1 MQLNKK
7 LMSLSKVMAV
17 IIIIVV
23 LVIAGAAGYYAY
35 TLSIKPSP
43 TKTTIGPPNP
53 NELVDMAT
61 AESPAPFDS
70 LDPATGFYVED
81 LPVFSAVY
89 QSLITYNGSSVS
101 VLVPDL
107 AKSWTSV
114 NNGASF
120 IFTMQPDAYFSN
132 GNPINATTVWFSI
145 YRTIIMGQG
154 PGVANYAPFIAS
166 YYGPYLLPIN
176 ASQAVQS
183 VTGLPAVSDYNITAR
198 VLSQVLSNFNV
209 HNSTIDKLMSY
220 PDQAVVVLNS
230 STVEFHLSSPYP
242 DFIYDL
248 AAPGWGAMADPV
260 FVDAHG
266 GVQAG
271 QANSYIN
278 LNGMVGSGPYKIVSV
293 GSALSS
299 VTLTAS
305 SNYWAANASGVPY
318 VLKSPSIDNILV
330 EAGPTTT
337 TANDAFDSGQAQMI
351 DVAVSQIGEV
361 YSGYKYHQFVNLST
375 IMDIT
380 GPETADF
387 YVSLNTGV
395 FPTKN
400 LDFREALAHAV
411 NYTDILYS
419 TQSYN
424 GTLYGVNI
432 VGPIVPSLPLYNPDK
447 LPLYS
452 YNVTLAEQYIN
463 ESGYQEGFYVT
474 LPSGQ
479 ELGNT
484 SASPLPTISIYT
496 AAPLNPTVETEYD
509 ILQSDFR
516 AIGVNVAL
524 VTVSPALTE
533 TWTTASAE
541 PAIIAGLGW
550 SGDWPDPVYGW
561 LIPETDINY
570 PGIFAGNP
578 AFLNNTQLQQLY
590 TTLPYEPQSQQ
601 VSGVATAYQIIYN
614 EVPYLWMPT
623 PIGYMFVAPYLHGVA
638 FNPYT
643 GYDYNLMYYSNYTA
657 T

>member
-1 MQLNKK
+1 
-7 LMSLSKVMAV
+7 
-17 IIIIVV
+17 
-23 LVIAGAAGYYAY
+23 
-35 TLSIKPSP
+35 
-43 TKTTIGPPNP
+43 
-53 NELVDMAT
+53 
-61 AESPAPFDS
+61 
-70 LDPATGFYVED
+70 
-81 LPVFSAVY
+81 
-89 QSLITYNGSSVS
+89 
-101 VLVPDL
+101 
-107 AKSWTSV
+107 
-114 NNGASF
+114 
-120 IFTMQPDAYFSN
+120 
-132 GNPINATTVWFSI
+132 
-145 YRTIIMGQG
+145 
-154 PGVANYAPFIAS
+154 
-166 YYGPYLLPIN
+166 
-176 ASQAVQS
+176 
-183 VTGLPAVSDYNITAR
+183 
-198 VLSQVLSNFNV
+198 
-209 HNSTIDKLMSY
+209 
-220 PDQAVVVLNS
+220 
-230 STVEFHLSSPYP
+230 
-242 DFIYDL
+242 
-248 AAPGWGAMADPV
+248 
-260 FVDAHG
+260 
-266 GVQAG
+266 
-271 QANSYIN
+271 
-278 LNGMVGSGPYKIVSV
+278 
-293 GSALSS
+293 
-299 VTLTAS
+299 
-305 SNYWAANASGVPY
+305 
-318 VLKSPSIDNILV
+318 
-330 EAGPTTT
+330 T

-400 LDFREALAHAV
+400 LDFREALAHDV

-496 AAPLNPTVETEYD
+496 LAPLNPTVETEYD